1 METWL
6 AMSRSSEQAAALAV
20 ADLHHAW
27 FTGLVLALVVH
38 RGADVAEEFVFRL
51 FRHQHTERFL
61 PGLVKLGL
69 DQLPHAVAAAR
80 YHYFSNQLGGVAVE
94 YLEVDARKAWVR
106 YPPPRWIWSGTAI
119 CAIPGG
125 VNRAMLRGWHAHN
138 GVTLGN
144 PRLGFVCTGTTVD
157 GYPGL
162 EGYYFEYDHVLEPA
176 QRLRFVDDER
186 CPRIDRAS
194 MPQLEQH
201 AWPALR
207 QAKAYRNYA
216 MEYVRNALP
225 LLSELLGTDSA
236 LDVGCR
242 AGRLVGM
249 QLYADIAERLGVVAD
264 DAGAFASLFADLLT
278 AAGDTVSRDGN
289 RVRRSAW
296 RLFGD
301 APPAPG
307 LAKLWRAPYAGL
319 LAAHNR
325 FLALAEHPHSHF
337 VIEPAT

>member
-1 METWL
+1 MT
-6 AMSRSSEQAAALAV
+6 SSTEQAATLA
-20 ADLHHAW
+20 AAELHHAW
-27 FTGLVLALVVH
+27 FTGLVLALVAH
-38 RGADVAEEFVFRL
+38 RGAAIAEAFVFRL

-80 YHYFSNQLGGVAVE
+80 YHYFSNQLGGVTVE

-106 YPPPRWIWSGTAI
+106 FPPPRWIWSGTAI
-119 CAIPGG
+119 CAIPSA
-125 VNRAMLRGWHAHN
+125 VNRAMLRGWYAQN

-162 EGYYFEYDHVLEPA
+162 EGYYREYDHVLEPA
-176 QRLRFVDDER
+176 ERLRFVDDER
-186 CPRIDRAS
+186 CPPIDPAS
-194 MPQLEQH
+194 LPQLEQH

-225 LLSELLGTDSA
+225 LLLELPGAEDTLE
-236 LDVGCR
+236 VGCR

-249 QLYADIAERLGVVAD
+249 QSYAEIAARLEVRGH
-264 DAGAFASLFADLLT
+264 DAAAFAAMLADLLA
-278 AAGDTVSRDGN
+278 AAGDTVTCEGN
-289 RVRRSAW
+289 SVTRSAW
-296 RLFGD
+296 RLFGN
-301 APPAPG
+301 APLEPA
-307 LAKLWRAPYAGL
+307 LQELWRAPYAGL

-325 FLALAEHPHSHF
+325 FLVLEERSRSHF
-337 VIEPAT
+337 TIVPGA

>member
-1 METWL
+1 MTD
-6 AMSRSSEQAAALAV
+6 SNEQARALAV
-20 ADLHHAW
+20 AELHHAW
-27 FTGLVLALVVH
+27 FTGLVLALVAH
-38 RGADVAEEFVFRL
+38 RGADIAEEFVFRQ
-51 FRHQHTERFL
+51 FRQQHTQRFL
-61 PGLVKLGL
+61 PGLVKLSL

-162 EGYYFEYDHVLEPA
+162 EGYYFEYDHALRPEE
-176 QRLRFVDDER
+176 RLRFVTDEH
-186 CPRIDRAS
+186 CPPIDRDA

-201 AWPALR
+201 TWPALR
-207 QAKAYRNYA
+207 QTKAYRNYA

-225 LLSELLGTDSA
+225 LLLELLGEEDA
-236 LDVGCR
+236 LIVGCR

-249 QLYADIAERLGVVAD
+249 QYYEEFARQLGIRGDTPAT
-264 DAGAFASLFADLLT
+264 FAAMFADLLT
-278 AAGDTVSRDGN
+278 AAGDSVAREGNTVI
-289 RVRRSAW
+289 RSTS
-296 RLFGD
+296 RLFGGSTLT
-301 APPAPG
+301 PA
-307 LAKLWRAPYAGL
+307 LRELWRAPYAGL

-325 FLALAEHPHSHF
+325 LL
-337 VIEPAT
+337 VLDEPSPERFSITPAR

>member
-1 METWL
+1 MT
-6 AMSRSSEQAAALAV
+6 RSTEQAAALAV
-20 ADLHHAW
+20 AELHHAW
-27 FTGLVLALVVH
+27 FTGIVLALVAH
-38 RGADVAEEFVFRL
+38 RGADIAEEFVFRL

-69 DQLPHAVAAAR
+69 DQLPHAIAAAR

-119 CAIPGG
+119 CAIPGA
-125 VNRAMLRGWHAHN
+125 VNRAMLRGWHAQN

-162 EGYYFEYDHVLEPA
+162 EGYYREYDHVLEPDE
-176 QRLRFVDDER
+176 RLRFIDDER
-186 CPRIDRAS
+186 CPPIDRGS

-225 LLSELLGTDSA
+225 LLRELPGAEDTHA
-236 LDVGCR
+236 VGCR

-249 QLYADIAERLGVVAD
+249 QIYADIAARLGV
-264 DAGAFASLFADLLT
+264 DANDATAFAALLTDLLA
-278 AAGDTVSRDGN
+278 AAGDTVTREGANVS
-289 RVRRSAW
+289 RSAW
-296 RLFGD
+296 RLFGNAALD
-301 APPAPG
+301 PA
-307 LAKLWRAPYAGL
+307 LRELWRAPYAGL

-325 FLALAEHPHSHF
+325 FLVLEERSRSHF
-337 VIEPAT
+337 TIVPGT

>member
-1 METWL
+1 MHEPT
-6 AMSRSSEQAAALAV
+6 EQAAALAV
-20 ADLHHAW
+20 AELHHAW
-27 FTGLVLALVVH
+27 FTGLVLALVAH
-38 RGADVAEEFVFRL
+38 RGAASAEEFVFRL

-69 DQLPHAVAAAR
+69 DRLPHAVAAAR
-80 YHYFSNQLGGVAVE
+80 YHYFSNQLGGVSVE

-157 GYPGL
+157 GNPGL
-162 EGYYFEYDHVLEPA
+162 EGYYREYDHALEPEE
-176 QRLRFVDDER
+176 RLRFVTDEH
-186 CPRIDRAS
+186 CPPIDRDA
-194 MPQLEQH
+194 MPRLEQQS
-201 AWPALR
+201 WPALR

-225 LLSELLGTDSA
+225 LLLDLLGREDA
-236 LDVGCR
+236 LELGCR

-249 QLYADIAERLGVVAD
+249 QCYADIAGRLGIRGD
-264 DAGAFASLFADLLT
+264 DPAAFAALFAALL
-278 AAGDTVSRDGN
+278 AGGGDRVERADTTVI
-289 RVRRSAW
+289 RSAW

-301 APPAPG
+301 AVLTPA
-307 LAKLWRAPYAGL
+307 LRELWRAPYAGL

-325 FLALAEHPHSHF
+325 FLEFHENPDAQFSITA
-337 VIEPAT
+337 AR

>member
-1 METWL
+1 MT
-6 AMSRSSEQAAALAV
+6 RSTEQAAALAV
-20 ADLHHAW
+20 AELHHAW
-27 FTGLVLALVVH
+27 FTGLVLALVAH
-38 RGADVAEEFVFRL
+38 RGAAIAEEFVFRL

-119 CAIPGG
+119 CAIPSG

-162 EGYYFEYDHVLEPA
+162 EGYYLEYDHALRPEE
-176 QRLRFVDDER
+176 RLRFVDDEH
-186 CPRIDRAS
+186 CPPIDRDS
-194 MPQLEQH
+194 MPQLEQQS
-201 AWPALR
+201 WPPLR

-225 LLSELLGTDSA
+225 LLLELLGREDA

-249 QLYADIAERLGVVAD
+249 QCYAGIAGELGVHGD
-264 DAGAFASLFADLLT
+264 DPAAFAALFADLLA
-278 AAGDTVSRDGN
+278 AAGDDVAHQDNTVI
-289 RVRRSAW
+289 RSKW
-296 RLFGD
+296 RLFD
-301 APPAPG
+301 DSAHTRA
-307 LAKLWRAPYAGL
+307 LRELWLAPYAGL

-325 FLALAEHPHSHF
+325 FLALGEDPLAQFS
-337 VIEPAT
+337 ITTAR